1 MEVLEVYSFNGGLE
15 IIKKKY
21 LKELKEVVEAIR
33 LVKDNEVKT
42 KISKEKTMPGQTL
55 FSPIELNKAILN
67 NHLYK
72 KGWKKPKILLDGK
85 SSFIE
90 ADGVKNDV
98 GLEVQFGKY
107 AFLGWDIF
115 GKMPIFAKNKYYR
128 VGIEVVASKS
138 LQIEM
143 STGVGSFVHIV
154 NILKKRGVS
163 DVDIPI
169 LILGIGE
176 KAHKNELVDID
187 KELGIN

>member
-1 MEVLEVYSFNGGLE
+1 MDILEIYSFNRGLE
-15 IIKKKY
+15 EIKKRH
-21 LKELKEVVEAIR
+21 LKELREVVEAIR
-33 LVKDNEVKT
+33 SVNDNEVKI

-55 FSPIELNKAILN
+55 FSPIELNKAILEN
-67 NHLYK
+67 NLYK

-98 GLEVQFGKY
+98 GLEIQFGKY

-115 GKMPIFAKNKYYR
+115 GKMPIFAKNKDYK

-138 LQIEM
+138 LQVEM

-163 DVDIPI
+163 NVDIPI

-176 KAHKNELVDID
+176 TKHKNTSVNID
-187 KELGIN
+187 KRLGLE